1 MSTLQKIHIQ
11 GPGLKKEGIVVL
23 QTLFIGFFVFI
34 EMTIR
39 TGVGVLTGI
48 AICAALYGSL
58 RFGRPG
64 TTYVSVVTPPLAFAG
79 SVLAMIILREG
90 LRPSRVGIDFIA
102 ALASEAPFL
111 IIAALYGWFVYLNQ
125 KAKAKPSK
133 GTKRTTK
140 SGEPCDL

>member
-1 MSTLQKIHIQ
+1 MSTLQKIQIQ
-11 GPGLKKEGIVVL
+11 GPGLKKEGVVVL
-23 QTLFIGFFVFI
+23 QSLFIGFFVFI

-79 SVLAMIILREG
+79 TALFITMILDG
-90 LRPSRVGIDFIA
+90 FRPSRVGIDFIA

-111 IIAALYGWFVYLNQ
+111 IIAAIYGWFVFLNQ
-125 KAKAKPSK
+125 KAKSRPSK
-133 GTKRTTK
+133 RKVAAVR
-140 SGEPCDL
+140 D

>member
-1 MSTLQKIHIQ
+1 MQIQ

-23 QTLFIGFFVFI
+23 QTIFIGFFVFI

-39 TGVGVLTGI
+39 TGVGILTGI
-48 AICAALYGSL
+48 AICAALFGSL

-79 SVLAMIILREG
+79 TALFITMILDG
-90 LRPSRVGIDFIA
+90 FRPSRVGIDFIA
-102 ALASEAPFL
+102 ALASEAPYL

-125 KAKAKPSK
+125 KAKSKPSK
-133 GTKRTTK
+133 RKVA
-140 SGEPCDL
+140 EVQD

>member
-1 MSTLQKIHIQ
+1 MTTVQKLQIQ
-11 GPGLKKEGIVVL
+11 GPGLKKQGIVVL
-23 QTLFIGFFVFI
+23 QFLFIGFFVLV

-39 TGVGVLTGI
+39 TGVGILTGI
-48 AICAALYGSL
+48 AICAATFASI

-79 SVLAMIILREG
+79 TALALTILLDG
-90 LRPSRVGIDFIA
+90 FRPSRVGIDFIA

-111 IIAALYGWFVYLNQ
+111 IISALYGWFVYLNE

-133 GTKRTTK
+133 KRAAQQA
-140 SGEPCDL
+140 D

>member
-1 MSTLQKIHIQ
+1 MSTRQKIQIQ

-39 TGVGVLTGI
+39 TGVGILTGI
-48 AICAALYGSL
+48 AICVALYGSL

-79 SVLAMIILREG
+79 SALVITILLG
-90 LRPSRVGIDFIA
+90 GFRPSRIGIDFIA

-111 IIAALYGWFVYLNQ
+111 ILAAAYGWFVYLNQ

-133 GTKRTTK
+133 RKAVI
-140 SGEPCDL
+140 EQN

>member
-1 MSTLQKIHIQ
+1 MVV
-11 GPGLKKEGIVVL
+11 PANNEGLNPI
-23 QTLFIGFFVFI
+23 FIGFFVFI

-64 TTYVSVVTPPLAFAG
+64 TTYVAVVTPPLAFAA
-79 SVLAMIILREG
+79 SALFITMIADG
-90 LRPSRVGIDFIA
+90 FRPSRVGIDFIA

-111 IIAALYGWFVYLNQ
+111 MIAAAYGWFVYLNQ
-125 KAKAKPSK
+125 KAKGKPSK
-133 GTKRTTK
+133 RKAVV
-140 SGEPCDL
+140 EQD